1 MILLTIMSRLSFSC
15 ADTAGDV
22 KRQIVLQ
29 VVLCRIQQAA
39 IDIIYGFLEQWLDG
53 LFDRA
58 GNVVSDIFPRL
69 VQYLTHVAPQGS
81 GEGGAGNILTL
92 FNLASRTEVVACRGT
107 GEPTCVMSIAL
118 SNGTP

>member
-39 IDIIYGFLEQWLDG
+39 IDIIYGFLEPFQVALVYDPVRA
-53 LFDRA
+53 RA
-58 GNVVSDIFPRL
+58 GYFFWEGAQRIDPGQASWREFDIAF
-69 VQYLTHVAPQGS
+69 TDATPQTRV
-81 GEGGAGNILTL
+81 EGQGA
-92 FNLASRTEVVACRGT
+92 
-107 GEPTCVMSIAL
+107 
-118 SNGTP
+118 